1 MKTSTSVFL
10 LAALW
15 LGTGSASAAEYIIA
29 SLVGDRVSIVNAAMG
44 TGSNLERQPTQV
56 VKMAQLPFDDALQE
70 AVANGVAAVD
80 TSASFKAPAFREGL
94 PGVESIELLDQADIV
109 SRLLQVLAPV
119 IKTGDN
125 KSGEKQWI
133 VALWP
138 SRAEHSY
145 KLIDTT
151 VGRGKSAGLGYYI
164 DRYSGIQRVDTAESD
179 RGFLGVFAY
188 FTVALI
194 DPATRKVVAQKPVQ
208 GRYLYPFAGSRA
220 GHPWEVLD
228 SKEKLRVL
236 THVAR
241 EEVVEAMP
249 GLMAAAK

>member
-1 MKTSTSVFL
+1 
-10 LAALW
+10 
-15 LGTGSASAAEYIIA
+15 
-29 SLVGDRVSIVNAAMG
+29 
-44 TGSNLERQPTQV
+44 
-56 VKMAQLPFDDALQE
+56 
-70 AVANGVAAVD
+70 
-80 TSASFKAPAFREGL
+80 
-94 PGVESIELLDQADIV
+94 VESIELLDQTDIV

-194 DPATRKVVAQKPVQ
+194 DPATRKVVAQK
-208 GRYLYPFAGSRA
+208 RCRA
-220 GHPWEVLD
+220 ATCIP
-228 SKEKLRVL
+228 SP
-236 THVAR
+236 A
-241 EEVVEAMP
+241 P
-249 GLMAAAK
+249 GPGIRGKCWTPRRSSAC